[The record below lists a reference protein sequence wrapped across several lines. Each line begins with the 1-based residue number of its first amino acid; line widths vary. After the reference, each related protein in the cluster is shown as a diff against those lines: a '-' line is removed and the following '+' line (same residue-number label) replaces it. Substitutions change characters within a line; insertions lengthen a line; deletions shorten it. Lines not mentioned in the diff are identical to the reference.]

1 MTFSRKTPPLRF
13 LVGLML
19 GLAAMSPIEGRTQTP
34 QREADK
40 AESIKQIMAKRTFE
54 MSPVVRKNSKAFCEA
69 FLLDFRL
76 QKSIEF
82 IEPVA
87 KADSYD
93 NPVWEPYK
101 RRCPALELFDQ
112 YGCMAADA
120 EYIRTLPKEEGDRYR
135 KGVCQHY
142 RGRANFKLFLVDI
155 NNNAQDGKEHVFYY
169 ERAQGPLNR
178 PDAKLNYGNGGY
190 SVIDLDRCELRR
202 GAEAHDP
209 YSYFDQHPL
218 ENYSGIIRYQDK
230 HYIFDLYELEGAGR
244 DPNNPNYRLHL
255 NGYST
260 FGRETTPR
268 LGPVCTYSTL
278 GLRSK

>member
-1 MTFSRKTPPLRF
+1 LC
-13 LVGLML
+13 
-19 GLAAMSPIEGRTQTP
+19 LAAMSPIEGRTQGL

-93 NPVWEPYK
+93 NPVWETYR
-101 RRCPALELFDQ
+101 RRCPDVPIFDS
-112 YGCMAADA
+112 YECEPKIYDAIMAEPPA
-120 EYIRTLPKEEGDRYR
+120 ERQRQWKTACR
-135 KGVCQHY
+135 HY
-142 RGRANFKLFLVDI
+142 RGTANFKLFLVDI

-190 SVIDLDRCELRR
+190 SVVDLDRCELKG

-209 YSYFDQHPL
+209 YSYFYQRPL
-218 ENYSGIIRYQDK
+218 ENYSGIIRYNDK
-230 HYIFDLYELEGAGR
+230 HYVFDLYELAGRDR

-268 LGPVCTYSTL
+268 LGPICTYSTL
-278 GLRSK
+278 GLKSK